1 MAQWVKDPPA
11 MQETW
16 ADMSLIPGLGRSPG
30 GGHSNPLQYSCL
42 KNPMDR
48 GTWQAIVHGVTK
60 RVGHDWSLLYLSIF
74 LSLSLSI
81 HTHTHTYIYKRGGQ
95 LWGWCL
101 KRESVWKKHLL
112 EAWDIE
118 RVKELMTDNPRI
130 NFSLFLN
137 LHVLFLATNVPLR
150 RHLWD
155 LLLWSRGLSS
165 HSGVEL
171 LSEAGYF
178 SVMFVHLLSVQA
190 KVPFI
195 TKVLWKL
202 SVMLNSCYI
211 KYRLERKDNLTGSC
225 GYIFAPNTWCFLSFF
240 VIMMTVYIFL
250 SVIFLAWQFY

>member
-1 MAQWVKDPPA
+1 MTEATSLPA
-11 MQETW
+11 CF
-16 ADMSLIPGLGRSPG
+16 I
-30 GGHSNPLQYSCL
+30 
-42 KNPMDR
+42 
-48 GTWQAIVHGVTK
+48 
-60 RVGHDWSLLYLSIF
+60 YLSIY
-74 LSLSLSI
+74 LSI
-81 HTHTHTYIYKRGGQ
+81 YLYIYIYIYTHTHTHIYIYIYIYKTGGQ

-137 LHVLFLATNVPLR
+137 LHVLFLAMNVPLR

-155 LLLWSRGLSS
+155 LLLWSHGLSS

-202 SVMLNSCYI
+202 SVILNSCYI
-211 KYRLERKDNLTGSC
+211 KYQLERKDNLTGSC
-225 GYIFAPNTWCFLSFF
+225 GYIFAPNTHDVFYHSLS
-240 VIMMTVYIFL
+240 
-250 SVIFLAWQFY
+250 